1 METNVHKPEML
12 GSLMGKSK
20 SGSFW
25 LATVVECDSTSVDS
39 TEIDLSQYV
48 DAGDRQ
54 GLLVEEVNYTFYDSS
69 TNIPVETS
77 SKALAVQIKDTTTGA
92 LVSYD
97 SEHLV
102 SSAALVYDSTGNPS
116 AATDLYPDDMG
127 WTKGQGR
134 IVINGSLE
142 VCGKADG
149 TITNM
154 VCAVRV
160 RAKIITLTAKDYM
173 AFALQSLTD

>member
-1 METNVHKPEML
+1 
-12 GSLMGKSK
+12 MGKSK

-25 LATVVECDSTSVDS
+25 LSTVVKVVSTGVD
-39 TEIDLSQYV
+39 TEEIDLSQYV

-69 TNIPVETS
+69 TNIPIEVKD
-77 SKALAVQIKDTTTGA
+77 KAMAVQLKDTTTGNM
-92 LVSYD
+92 VPYD
-97 SEHLV
+97 SEHLIP
-102 SSAALVYDSTGNPS
+102 SAALVYCAQGSPS

-127 WTKGQGR
+127 WEKGQGR
-134 IVINGSLE
+134 IVINGSIE
-142 VCGKADG
+142 VTGKADG
-149 TITNM
+149 TITNC